1 MSATGLRLNCAVDH
15 DRGHQDADEARM
27 RFGRYL
33 AVMAATWAIAV
44 AAVGGFNLLVDPI
57 GISPIRIA
65 IAGFNERKPLR
76 ADYDRIVKRHDV
88 RRSQPVTI
96 FMGSSR
102 IKQTIDPKVVT
113 SPPFAPAYNGA
124 MNGSADYGEIGSHLR
139 YDLEVDK
146 KLRYVFV
153 EAFATALLTITVGP
167 ITQLGLTDD
176 IADFASVFFSVGGLS
191 SAIQTVWLNR
201 RNPDVAPPSDDGFS
215 PIPLPPN
222 HFSVRNVFNF
232 VLHSA
237 VITRASRFDPRI
249 AVAAKAIL
257 ADCKSH
263 DVECHFFISPLHAD
277 ALYAA
282 YYLGLWPELEKLKRT
297 FAELAPTYDFTR
309 YNDIIEER
317 VGPVVY
323 WPEAFHFAPALGEL
337 MTKAMI
343 GMRTAAM
350 PANFGVVIDKD
361 NIDASLA
368 AWREERDR
376 WIAEHPDAV
385 ARMQKA
391 EENFRR
397 GISFKT
403 VTDAEI
409 AAGGW

>member
-1 MSATGLRLNCAVDH
+1 
-15 DRGHQDADEARM
+15 M

-33 AVMAATWAIAV
+33 AVMAATWAIAA
-44 AAVGGFNLLVDPI
+44 AAVGGFNLLIDPM
-57 GISPIRIA
+57 GISPLRIA

-102 IKQTIDPKVVT
+102 IKQTIDPKLVT
-113 SPPFAPAYNGA
+113 SPPFTPAYNGA
-124 MNGSADYGEIGSHLR
+124 MNGSADYGEIGSYLGYYLR
-139 YDLEVDK
+139 VDK
-146 KLRYVFV
+146 KFHYVFI
-153 EAFATALLTITVGP
+153 EAFATALLTTPAGP
-167 ITQLGLTDD
+167 TTQFGLTDD
-176 IADFASVFFSVGGLS
+176 IADFTSVFFSVGGLS

-201 RNPDVAPPSDDGFS
+201 RNPRLATSSEDGFAAIAF
-215 PIPLPPN
+215 PQH

-232 VLHSA
+232 VLHTG
-237 VITRASRFDPRI
+237 VINRASRFDLRV
-249 AVAAKAIL
+249 AVAAKAML

-263 DVECHFFISPLHAD
+263 GVECRFFISPLHAD

-297 FAELAPTYDFTR
+297 LAELAPTYDFTR

-323 WPEAFHFAPALGEL
+323 WPEAFHFAPALGAL
-337 MTKAMI
+337 MTKAMM
-343 GMRTAAM
+343 GKRAADM
-350 PANFGVVIDKD
+350 PANFGVLVDKN
-361 NIDASLA
+361 NIDSGLA
-368 AWREERDR
+368 TCREERDR
-376 WIAEHPDAV
+376 WIAQHPDAV

-391 EENFRR
+391 EENFRQ
-397 GISFKT
+397 GLSFKA

-409 AAGGW
+409 AIGSW